1 MRLHALSVG
10 IEAPNTCF
18 TGVVHSVFPHACNIR
33 IDRDGLLTLVT
44 QDKPNLPQGI
54 RLATPSGFSFR
65 QHVQMGQP
73 VACRA
78 GILRVGGSELTVDL
92 RTARRWHLDLGR
104 LGLDLHRPDH
114 AQAWTVAWLEWEAL
128 RPQGGMSVLSD
139 VQSLNTSVF
148 INRLHLTA
156 STIVPAILDATRAF
170 DVGVAASSVG
180 SLIGLG
186 PGLTPS
192 GDDFVVGYLAGLRS
206 TAGDESSRWTFLMAI
221 GDSLSEAASRAGTIS
236 RAYLL
241 AATSG
246 HFSEPLSILAQ
257 QLSAAT
263 DMNSVRAATRGALQ
277 IGHTSGAD
285 GVLGFLLGAAAWT
298 VPWPLHCTAAS
309 WSSRLA
315 HAHVAVT
322 NRAIAGLNRPL
333 LYS

>member
-128 RPQGGMSVLSD
+128 RPPGGISVLTD
-139 VQSLNTSVF
+139 VHASASAFVT
-148 INRLHLTA
+148 RLHLKA
-156 STIVPAILDATRAF
+156 STTVPAILDATRAS
-170 DVGVAASSVG
+170 DVGVAAASLR

-206 TAGDESSRWTFLMAI
+206 AAGHELLRWKFLTAI
-221 GDSLSEAASRAGTIS
+221 GDSLSDAASRAGTIS

-241 AATSG
+241 AGARG
-246 HFSEPLSILAQ
+246 HFSEPISMLAR
-257 QLSAAT
+257 QLSEAT
-263 DMNSVRAATRGALQ
+263 DMDSLRAATRGALQ

-298 VPWPLHCTAAS
+298 APWPLHDGTGAS
-309 WSSRLA
+309 WN
-315 HAHVAVT
+315 HVAVPGDRSLELT
-322 NRAIAGLNRPL
+322 L